1 MIISLTYFKG
11 SFVKH
16 ALIQV
21 RWYEFARQ
29 VLSSRDVEEI
39 VKAFPSWGKQTV
51 SCILESVPIAG
62 FQFVVESQ
70 EGSSGRI
77 IGHWKFQGGGGL
89 QKPKL
94 SKESMKQNWNFQRG
108 VGCNQ

>member
-11 SFVKH
+11 SFDKH

-39 VKAFPSWGKQTV
+39 MKAFPSRGKADCV
-51 SCILESVPIAG
+51 MYFGECSDCWFSVCCG
-62 FQFVVESQ
+62 V
-70 EGSSGRI
+70 SGR
-77 IGHWKFQGGGGL
+77 
-89 QKPKL
+89 
-94 SKESMKQNWNFQRG
+94 
-108 VGCNQ
+108 